1 MQKLFAPSTV
11 LLAIVTGFLVGIFP
25 EVAIAQIYGGPGIV
39 GGISQARS
47 ILGISSGDLR
57 LTILDLLRLVLSY
70 MGLVAVIVIVIAGIM
85 LVVSGGEEST
95 KDKAKKIIFYT
106 IIGLIIILFA
116 SAIVWL
122 ITSIIK

>member
-1 MQKLFAPSTV
+1 MKKLFAPPTV

-25 EVAIAQIYGGPGIV
+25 EVVIAQVYQGPGIV
-39 GGISQARS
+39 GGIDQAQA
-47 ILGISSGDLR
+47 ILGISNGDLR
-57 LTILDLLRLVLSY
+57 LTILALLRLVLSY

>member
-1 MQKLFAPSTV
+1 MKKLFAPPTV

-25 EVAIAQIYGGPGIV
+25 EVVIAQVYQGPGIV
-39 GGISQARS
+39 GIDQAQA
-47 ILGISSGDLR
+47 ILGISNGDLR
-57 LTILDLLRLVLSY
+57 LTILALLRLVLSY